1 MRGMKPRNRRDLGT
15 DAGVGPV
22 AGRVLRPVERR
33 LLGVVAALVGINAAA
48 YSAAAVIAPANP
60 ERKTIDVYRCPVACP
75 GSVRLD
81 IDRAVYPCCRG
92 GACRVCTICPFWK
105 RVLGWC

>member
-1 MRGMKPRNRRDLGT
+1 MRGMKARNRRDLGT
-15 DAGVGPV
+15 DAGDRP
-22 AGRVLRPVERR
+22 GRRTSAWPVERR
-33 LLGVVAALVGINAAA
+33 LLGVVAALVGLNAAA
-48 YSAAAVIAPANP
+48 HSAAAVIAPADP
-60 ERKTIDVYRCPVACP
+60 ESKTIDVYRCPVACP